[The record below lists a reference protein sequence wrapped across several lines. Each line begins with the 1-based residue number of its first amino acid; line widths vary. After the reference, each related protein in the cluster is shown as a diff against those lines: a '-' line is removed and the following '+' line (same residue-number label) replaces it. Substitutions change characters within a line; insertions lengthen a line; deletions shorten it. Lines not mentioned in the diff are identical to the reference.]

1 MNHTVC
7 SRRVCNCCNSL
18 LGDAPPRDE
27 VNRNF
32 SSPIGYLA
40 IGSPERA
47 TKRVGA
53 DMSDLE
59 RVGG

>member
-1 MNHTVC
+1 VNLSVC
-7 SRRVCNCCNSL
+7 SRRVCNCCTSL

-47 TKRVGA
+47 TKGVDIGV
-53 DMSDLE
+53 SNLE
-59 RVGG
+59 RVGR

>member
-1 MNHTVC
+1 VNLRVC
-7 SRRVCNCCNSL
+7 SRRVCNCCNSF

-27 VNRNF
+27 VTRNF

-40 IGSPERA
+40 IGSSERA
-47 TKRVGA
+47 TKRVGSG
-53 DMSDLE
+53 MSNLE

>member
-1 MNHTVC
+1 VNLSVC

-18 LGDAPPRDE
+18 LDDAPPRDE

-40 IGSPERA
+40 IGSPERV
-47 TKRVGA
+47 T
-53 DMSDLE
+53 
-59 RVGG
+59 